1 LAQYNLILGYNA
13 YMGEDSLMVF
23 INDTTSTGIVINFFT
38 YNITG
43 DLFGTL
49 LIFLAL
55 FLAVAF
61 LFRIPLEWTMP
72 LILPL
77 LIGYM
82 AYSSQFLAVGGV
94 ILIYLAVVFTKMF
107 VINE

>member
-1 LAQYNLILGYNA
+1 
-13 YMGEDSLMVF
+13 MVF
-23 INDTTSTGIVINFFT
+23 INDTTSTGIVLNYLT
-38 YNITG
+38 LNVTG

-49 LIFLAL
+49 LIILAL
-55 FLAVAF
+55 LLAVAF

-72 LILPL
+72 LVLPA

>member
-1 LAQYNLILGYNA
+1 MA
-13 YMGEDSLMVF
+13 F
-23 INDTTSTGIVINFFT
+23 INDTTSTGIVLNYLT
-38 YNITG
+38 MNVTG

-49 LIFLAL
+49 LILLAL
-55 FLAVAF
+55 LLAVAF

-72 LILPL
+72 LVLPA
-77 LIGYM
+77 LIAYM

-94 ILIYLAVVFTKMF
+94 VLIYLAVVFTKMF

>member
-1 LAQYNLILGYNA
+1 MA
-13 YMGEDSLMVF
+13 F
-23 INDTTSTGIVINFFT
+23 INDTTSTGIILNYLTLNV
-38 YNITG
+38 TG

-49 LIFLAL
+49 LILLAIL
-55 FLAVAF
+55 LAIAF

-72 LILPL
+72 LVLPA
-77 LIGYM
+77 LISYM

-107 VINE
+107 IINE